1 MAPGQARERL
11 ASVTVDPLSAVCPHC
26 RSEAG
31 FRCLAANGT
40 LARKPH
46 LRRVRLALALAA
58 HADPALDAFFPRLGA
73 CGFCGPRFDQ
83 RHRVIDGIAGMLAA
97 GEDPEVVA
105 EEFGR
110 TPEAVDVVMAW
121 AKRWPGAWL

>member
-1 MAPGQARERL
+1 
-11 ASVTVDPLSAVCPHC
+11 VNVDPLTAVCPVC

-31 FRCLAANGT
+31 FRCLTSAGT
-40 LARKPH
+40 PARKPH
-46 LRRVRLALALAA
+46 VRRVRLATALAA
-58 HADPALDAFFPRLGA
+58 HADPALDALFPKVGP
-73 CGFCGPRFDQ
+73 CGFCGLFDQ
-83 RHRVIDGIAGMLAA
+83 RHRVIDAMAGMLAA

-110 TPEAVDVVMAW
+110 TPEAMQAVREW